1 MRSSKSQFKEHVLG
15 LWQETKGQR
24 HQQHFRMLPA
34 VPCWTQ
40 LPYSKLGMRAN
51 KHIIEDRYHHH
62 IDVQSMCMPY
72 QRKIP
77 AVFPDSKE
85 ASLCHPLGSQTDS
98 PTLWFAPVLN
108 KVIEMCETPQK
119 LCNNCK
125 SRITQGELKIRKVI
139 FFFFI
144 TGLWM
149 CDSHPSSLTCH
160 NTAQRTVPPGW
171 RLVTAARQC
180 SSYLTCK
187 LMPKPDWLT
196 PFSKW
201 RRNAFWGCRLNI
213 GWHTN

>member
-40 LPYSKLGMRAN
+40 LPYSKLGMRGN

-125 SRITQGELKIRKVI
+125 SIITQGELKIRKVI
-139 FFFFI
+139 SFFFYNRPLNVWQPPLLPHLPQHSSENCASWLKV
-144 TGLWM
+144 G
-149 CDSHPSSLTCH
+149 DSCP
-160 NTAQRTVPPGW
+160 TV
-171 RLVTAARQC
+171 LQ
-180 SSYLTCK
+180 LFD
-187 LMPKPDWLT
+187 M
-196 PFSKW
+196 
-201 RRNAFWGCRLNI
+201 
-213 GWHTN
+213 